1 MKLLASI
8 EAVMKSPLIWVAAL
22 MLGCAA
28 LQAAAADQ
36 LLTRSQALAQASS
49 ADVKQRRAAVDR
61 LGQSGLMS
69 DARVLLKA
77 LHDRDEATREL
88 AQASIWRVWSRSGDA
103 KVDELFE
110 RGVQEMNIGAIELAI
125 ETFTSVITN
134 KPEFAEGWNKRATLY
149 FLAGEFDKSLKDCD
163 EVLKRNPLHFGVLA
177 GYGQIYFQL
186 EQPARALDFFQRAL
200 KINPNMAGV
209 ARSIEALKEI
219 VGQRRG
225 RVI

>member
-1 MKLLASI
+1 MKLLAPI

-61 LGQSGLMS
+61 LGQIGLMS

-77 LHDRDEATREL
+77 LHDRDEATRAL

-186 EQPARALDFFQRAL
+186 EQPERALDFFQRAL

>member
-1 MKLLASI
+1 
-8 EAVMKSPLIWVAAL
+8 MKSPIIWVAAL

-28 LQAAAADQ
+28 LQAAAADR

-49 ADVKQRRAAVDR
+49 ADVEQRRAAVDR
-61 LGQSGLMS
+61 LGQVGLMS

-77 LHDRDEATREL
+77 LHDRDEATRQL
-88 AQASIWRVWSRSGDA
+88 AEASIWRVWSRSGDA

-110 RGVQEMNIGAIELAI
+110 RGMREMNIGALGLAI

-134 KPEFAEGWNKRATLY
+134 KPEFAEGWNKRATIY

-177 GYGQIYFQL
+177 GYGQIYVQL
-186 EQPARALDFFQRAL
+186 QQPERALDYFQRAL
-200 KINPNMAGV
+200 KINPNMEGV
-209 ARSIEALKEI
+209 AQSIEVLKEF
-219 VGQRRG
+219 VSRRRG
-225 RVI
+225 RMI

>member
-1 MKLLASI
+1 MKLLAPI

-61 LGQSGLMS
+61 LGQIGLMS

>member
-1 MKLLASI
+1 
-8 EAVMKSPLIWVAAL
+8 MKSTILWVAAL

-61 LGQSGLMS
+61 LGQIGLMS

>member
-1 MKLLASI
+1 MKLLAPI

-61 LGQSGLMS
+61 LGQIGLMS

-186 EQPARALDFFQRAL
+186 KQPERALDFFQRAL